1 MLSQSAR
8 SNLQVKLI
16 DDARKLLE
24 QVQSQ
29 DVNKSF
35 DSSFSSFHSDPLVQK
50 QEPPSPSKF
59 NEIFFV
65 QKSQSEQEELDD
77 ASMSVGNLSYSR
89 SERDDEFCSELDMS
103 ALVVN
108 SPYRVTHSDHQ
119 ILMKTSSSP
128 MPQLISASFGSD
140 VGKKSNTKSGGSG
153 TSENKAES
161 EGDSSKEIRE
171 LVDHRLENTDDP
183 SICSAIS
190 TDDFDDSYE
199 NRTEEKDGNRS
210 MPHLE
215 SLRYESSQMGSC
227 SSDKVYSV
235 FSGGSDDFEG
245 NDRSPT
251 TSVDRLKSLQE
262 KNMLSSARSLIA
274 SYRSLKSSDS
284 KSADSRSSTLNKCEQ
299 NDEEIPKEQK
309 IFALGN
315 MCASEATLKTEDTCI
330 SQSDQNAADIKHIDS
345 LLNGKSVE
353 TISVS
358 SNVSVKPSATEVGE
372 SMEFSVSEV
381 KSSEVAISIDSFESV
396 DASSSLTSSQKSK
409 SIVHL
414 CDDNI
419 ENADIVSF
427 EPSKASN
434 ISSTSKMEFTE
445 DNVEN
450 IETNTA
456 LSRSRQSSSA
466 VSAEVAKVDGFSSSS
481 QKSLCSDIDAN
492 AEKTEAYSD
501 RSRSQKSSSSK
512 NIESTKAKSVSSGSQ
527 KSSSTD
533 RIESARANI
542 VSSPLNQPSSAD
554 SIISADYIKPTRA
567 KSDSSRTQKLSSDE
581 SIESVRGTKVS
592 SSTSQKSS
600 SAESM
605 ESARANSVSV
615 TSHQSPSE
623 SARGSSVSS
632 RSQEPSSSG
641 GIISARANS
650 VSSRSQKLS
659 SVGGIDS
666 VKKKS
671 VLPSS
676 HQNFSSE
683 SNEYK
688 RAKSTSSS
696 SQQSCPSENIELA
709 TAKIILSS
717 SHQLSP
723 LESIEVA
730 TANGASSS
738 LEQPSYSESVE
749 QATAKSVSSRSH
761 QFSSAKSIES
771 ISSKSQRLSH
781 VGCIKSERIKSV
793 TSRSQQSFS
802 DDSGGIESVS
812 NNNESAGSVEHI
824 EIRGKS
830 PSNQTSNDVEI
841 SASNRTSMAHMVNAD
856 SLRSVTSEKSS
867 SNSITITRKTKKTAN
882 IVEMKRAEKNNE
894 YDGTNDIVELQEEN
908 NRLQEENVWL
918 QEDMNS
924 FDEKLACLEITL
936 GIIDSVEKK
945 TAEFNLQEA
954 EIERQV
960 QEHDKS
966 NPNNEKRNHD
976 DYSTLSGDSRLS
988 HKSRK
993 SLFSKSRKSSK
1004 GSAAKRLL
1012 SWTRRSAESR
1022 RSVTSKTSKKSKS
1035 SKSEQSNKY
1044 ISSDVSQQ
1052 SHISNQTGTD
1062 LAAMS
1067 KNMIVIDVSESRD
1080 EQQEITRNHSTSTVT
1095 SMSRKEKSELKM
1107 LRENNGKMLY
1117 AIKALSKAT
1126 TIQTRKH
1133 HHYKNKFG
1141 HTRKNLVE
1149 GNVKLGE
1156 VTSNFYNTRAQF
1168 LEEQDKREELSDS
1181 VQVLAKKMNDLR
1193 RKLRADEENK
1203 ICLLDRIDEN
1213 SIVSFISIS
1222 NSTNA
1227 SVSSRLSAINESDD
1241 ATRDS
1246 LDEVLSPRSQTS
1258 VNVVPPKSEFRESAK
1273 EDNDQ
1278 TKLDLELEV
1287 LKLKAKIE
1295 RRELKIGRLQN
1306 KFSAVKGYLKGIE
1319 DGHVEGSKQ
1328 SRCPLTV
1335 KKKVGGS
1342 E

>member
-1 MLSQSAR
+1 
-8 SNLQVKLI
+8 
-16 DDARKLLE
+16 
-24 QVQSQ
+24 
-29 DVNKSF
+29 
-35 DSSFSSFHSDPLVQK
+35 
-50 QEPPSPSKF
+50 
-59 NEIFFV
+59 
-65 QKSQSEQEELDD
+65 
-77 ASMSVGNLSYSR
+77 
-89 SERDDEFCSELDMS
+89 
-103 ALVVN
+103 
-108 SPYRVTHSDHQ
+108 
-119 ILMKTSSSP
+119 
-128 MPQLISASFGSD
+128 
-140 VGKKSNTKSGGSG
+140 
-153 TSENKAES
+153 
-161 EGDSSKEIRE
+161 
-171 LVDHRLENTDDP
+171 
-183 SICSAIS
+183 
-190 TDDFDDSYE
+190 
-199 NRTEEKDGNRS
+199 
-210 MPHLE
+210 
-215 SLRYESSQMGSC
+215 
-227 SSDKVYSV
+227 
-235 FSGGSDDFEG
+235 
-245 NDRSPT
+245 
-251 TSVDRLKSLQE
+251 
-262 KNMLSSARSLIA
+262 
-274 SYRSLKSSDS
+274 
-284 KSADSRSSTLNKCEQ
+284 
-299 NDEEIPKEQK
+299 
-309 IFALGN
+309 
-315 MCASEATLKTEDTCI
+315 
-330 SQSDQNAADIKHIDS
+330 
-345 LLNGKSVE
+345 
-353 TISVS
+353 
-358 SNVSVKPSATEVGE
+358 
-372 SMEFSVSEV
+372 
-381 KSSEVAISIDSFESV
+381 
-396 DASSSLTSSQKSK
+396 
-409 SIVHL
+409 
-414 CDDNI
+414 
-419 ENADIVSF
+419 
-427 EPSKASN
+427 
-434 ISSTSKMEFTE
+434 
-445 DNVEN
+445 
-450 IETNTA
+450 
-456 LSRSRQSSSA
+456 
-466 VSAEVAKVDGFSSSS
+466 
-481 QKSLCSDIDAN
+481 
-492 AEKTEAYSD
+492 
-501 RSRSQKSSSSK
+501 
-512 NIESTKAKSVSSGSQ
+512 
-527 KSSSTD
+527 
-533 RIESARANI
+533 
-542 VSSPLNQPSSAD
+542 
-554 SIISADYIKPTRA
+554 
-567 KSDSSRTQKLSSDE
+567 
-581 SIESVRGTKVS
+581 
-592 SSTSQKSS
+592 
-600 SAESM
+600 
-605 ESARANSVSV
+605 
-615 TSHQSPSE
+615 
-623 SARGSSVSS
+623 
-632 RSQEPSSSG
+632 
-641 GIISARANS
+641 
-650 VSSRSQKLS
+650 
-659 SVGGIDS
+659 
-666 VKKKS
+666 VKKKI

-676 HQNFSSE
+676 HQKFSSE

-696 SQQSCPSENIELA
+696 SQQSCPSESIELA

-723 LESIEVA
+723 PESIESV

-761 QFSSAKSIES
+761 QLSSAKSIES

-781 VGCIKSERIKSV
+781 VGCIKAERIKSV
-793 TSRSQQSFS
+793 SSTSQQSFS
-802 DDSGGIESVS
+802 DDSVGIESVS

-830 PSNQTSNDVEI
+830 PFNQTSNDVEI
-841 SASNRTSMAHMVNAD
+841 SASNKTSMAPMVNAD

-867 SNSITITRKTKKTAN
+867 SNSITITRKTKKTAS

-966 NPNNEKRNHD
+966 NPKNENKNHD

-993 SLFSKSRKSSK
+993 SMFSKSRKSSK

-1012 SWTRRSAESR
+1012 SWTRRSSESR
-1022 RSVTSKTSKKSKS
+1022 RSVTSKTSKKGKS
-1035 SKSEQSNKY
+1035 SKSEQQSKEY

-1052 SHISNQTGTD
+1052 SHMSNQTGTD

-1080 EQQEITRNHSTSTVT
+1080 EQQEITRNHTASTVT

-1203 ICLLDRIDEN
+1203 VCLLDRIDEN

-1222 NSTNA
+1222 NSANA

-1295 RRELKIGRLQN
+1295 RRESKIGRLQN

-1328 SRCPLTV
+1328 SGCPLTV